1 MQLQTIAF
9 VSVIASCIFLID
21 QAPPQLISCISLKD
35 VYTMMILKQNIST
48 YLKGGY
54 VCNLYLASHIC
65 VCKAHIFLCTKYII
79 ITMIFRKYN
88 DSR

>member
-54 VCNLYLASHIC
+54 VTCARLRIS
-65 VCKAHIFLCTKYII
+65 VCAKHIFSCVQNT
-79 ITMIFRKYN
+79 
-88 DSR
+88 

>member
-54 VCNLYLASHIC
+54 YVTCARLRISVCA
-65 VCKAHIFLCTKYII
+65 KHIFSCVQNT
-79 ITMIFRKYN
+79 
-88 DSR
+88 